1 MRSLVEGEM
10 SVVLPE
16 KNADAF
22 LDLFLESN
30 TEKNSAKDEY
40 FARTYLFDTGL
51 KERKNGLIRI
61 TIGFDAADSL
71 KSCLIEKNSNRS
83 SGIGS
88 VTLEEACK
96 KYGVKR
102 AMVLGK
108 NFEENGEESILYE
121 TDRGISYEERRMFP
135 QPCQDSLTDADFEK
149 ERGEREE
156 RIDEILRETSEEM
169 C

>member
-22 LDLFLESN
+22 LNLFLESN

-40 FARTYLFDTGL
+40 FARTYLFDTWL
-51 KERKNGLIRI
+51 KERKNGVVRM
-61 TIGFDAADSL
+61 TISFDAADSL
-71 KSCLIEKNSNRS
+71 KNCLIDHNDESL

-88 VTLEEACK
+88 ITLEEACK

-102 AMVLGK
+102 AVALGK
-108 NFEENGEESILYE
+108 NFEENREESILYE
-121 TDRGISYEERRMFP
+121 TERGISYEERRMFP

-149 ERGEREE
+149 EKGEME
-156 RIDEILRETSEEM
+156 
-169 C
+169 